1 MLALIVD
8 DSRAMRS
15 IVSGIAGDIGYETTQ
30 AGDGVEALEML
41 NGGCTPDLMLVDWNM
56 PRMNGLELIRNAR
69 ALPQL
74 AGTCI
79 VMVTTEADTEQ
90 VTAAL
95 TAGANEYVMKPFTK
109 EILSEK
115 LQTISTLEDLV

>member
-1 MLALIVD
+1 MLALVVD

-15 IVSGIAGDIGYETTQ
+15 IVSGIAAAIGYETTQ
-30 AGDGVEALEML
+30 AGDGAEALEML
-41 NGGCTPDLMLVDWNM
+41 ENGCTPDLMLVDWNM
-56 PRMNGLELIRNAR
+56 PRMNGLELVRNAR
-69 ALPQL
+69 TLPHL
-74 AGTCI
+74 SGTRI

-115 LQTISTLEDLV
+115 LQTMSTLEDLV